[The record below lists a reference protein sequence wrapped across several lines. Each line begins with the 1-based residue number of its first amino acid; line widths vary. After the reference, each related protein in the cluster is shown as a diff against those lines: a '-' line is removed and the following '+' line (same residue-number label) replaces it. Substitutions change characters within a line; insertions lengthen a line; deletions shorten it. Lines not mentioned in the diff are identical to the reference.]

1 MMAVTV
7 LLAAVLA
14 AAGWAL
20 HRKLRPDAYWW
31 TRLRFLGN
39 LCGVTTA
46 ALLLLSS
53 FLGRFMNADPVLYL
67 ALWLGVVAFA
77 SWTAASGVDPTAG
90 KRLPKWIFIGWA
102 LIIPVTGWLAGFP
115 AAYVRG
121 QHGAPSSWTAPLIY
135 GGWLSVVVAI
145 IAVLHLVLVGSVR
158 RHNWARMMEA
168 KRTAQL
174 HELAEQ
180 RRQQSGRPRRRRAPK
195 R

>member
-1 MMAVTV
+1 MIPATV
-7 LLAAVLA
+7 LLAAATA
-14 AAGWAL
+14 AAVWAL
-20 HRKLRPDAYWW
+20 HHKLRPDEYWW
-31 TRLRFLGN
+31 ARLRFLGN
-39 LCGVTTA
+39 VCGAATA
-46 ALLLLSS
+46 VLLLLSG
-53 FLGRFMNADPVLYL
+53 FLDL
-67 ALWLGVVAFA
+67 ALWLGVVAFG

-121 QHGAPSSWTAPLIY
+121 QQGAPSTWTAPFLY
-135 GGWLSVVVAI
+135 GAWLSVVVAV

-180 RRQQSGRPRRRRAPK
+180 RRQQSGRPQSGRRRRRRVPK